1 MTAMFTSSDK
11 RVSMEELVTH
21 VQDGDWVA
29 VSKHRIFLIWIWH
42 TPLHFPPCWLR
53 CKWLEKFSA
62 S

>member
-29 VSKHRIFLIWIWH
+29 VGGGLSSREPMALLRALIRAGLADTRARWPFH
-42 TPLHFPPCWLR
+42 P
-53 CKWLEKFSA
+53 A
-62 S
+62 